1 MTGCRCCGPTACRT
15 PPSRSAP
22 QSAVSNLALG
32 GTSGFT
38 AASICYPLDT
48 IRRRMQMAGHM
59 YDGQLDAFRKIW
71 QQVLGFLAARVFCCG
86 VQRAVGTCIRIS
98 TDMFMYRRAC
108 AGFMGVSLRM
118 R

>member
-1 MTGCRCCGPTACRT
+1 MPPGASARASLCIILHLACC
-15 PPSRSAP
+15 SAA

-71 QQVLGFLAARVFCCG
+71 EQVLSLGLSLAA
-86 VQRAVGTCIRIS
+86 
-98 TDMFMYRRAC
+98 
-108 AGFMGVSLRM
+108 
-118 R
+118 

>member
-1 MTGCRCCGPTACRT
+1 MQCRQVQTPGPHSVLHLAC
-15 PPSRSAP
+15 RSAP

-71 QQVLGFLAARVFCCG
+71 QQVLIFE
-86 VQRAVGTCIRIS
+86 
-98 TDMFMYRRAC
+98 
-108 AGFMGVSLRM
+108 
-118 R
+118 